1 MKQQQ
6 ACILGGTGFI
16 GRHLIQ
22 RLGGA
27 GYHCIV
33 PTRRPHRHRDLK
45 LYPDVTLQSLDA
57 LDVDSLTECF
67 DGCTLVVNLVGI
79 LNEGGGNSFH
89 QVHVELVKRV
99 VAAIERVGVP
109 RLLHMS
115 ALHAD
120 AVGGAS
126 AYLRSKG
133 QGEDIA
139 HAAGSDAGAAASAD
153 SGALSVTSFR
163 PSVIFGRGD
172 SFFNRFA
179 SLLEMAPGIFPLAC
193 PDARFA
199 PVWVG
204 DVAEAMLR
212 SLDDPQSAGHRY
224 DLCGPRVLTLE
235 ELVEYTA
242 RRIGRRVLLAGLN
255 DWGSRTQAR
264 VFELLPGKPF
274 TRDNYLSMQTASVCG
289 EHNGLLELGIHPTDI
304 DTVVPTYLGK

>member
-6 ACILGGTGFI
+6 VCILAGTGFL

-22 RLGGA
+22 RFGDA

-45 LYPDVTLQSLDA
+45 LYSGVTLRAVDA
-57 LDVDSLTECF
+57 LDVDTLAECF
-67 DGCTLVVNLVGI
+67 EGCALVVNLVGI
-79 LNEGGGNSFH
+79 LNEGGGSSFQ
-89 QVHVELVKRV
+89 QVHVELVKQIL
-99 VAAIERVGVP
+99 AAIERAGVP

-120 AVGGAS
+120 AVDGGS

-133 QGEDIA
+133 EGEDIA
-139 HAAGSDAGAAASAD
+139 HAAGKGVG
-153 SGALSVTSFR
+153 GALSVTSFR
-163 PSVIFGRGD
+163 PSVVFGRGD

-179 SLLEMAPGIFPLAC
+179 TLLQMAPGVFPLAC

-199 PVWVG
+199 PVWVE
-204 DVAEAMLR
+204 DVADAMLR
-212 SLDDPQSAGHRY
+212 SLRDPQSGGRRY

-242 RRIGRRVLLAGLN
+242 RCIGKRVLLAGLN

-274 TRDNYLSMQTASVCG
+274 TRDNYLSMQTPSVCG
-289 EHNGLLELGIHPTDI
+289 EHNGLLELGVHPTDI
-304 DTVVPTYLGK
+304 ETVVPTYLGK